1 MSFFNKVKIHF
12 SSVCLKVFIYSFKC
26 SKSYILWLIKPFLA
40 ILRLGA
46 QGVYFWSVPLKWQ
59 KRSQRGKI
67 CPGQELRGSM
77 GTRDEAM
84 QAAQVSRRTS
94 AVLREGSL

>member
-40 ILRLGA
+40 ILRLKHFEQGEEWHKIRLKKRAGSRSRGA
-46 QGVYFWSVPLKWQ
+46 FYSLLKY
-59 KRSQRGKI
+59 R
-67 CPGQELRGSM
+67 
-77 GTRDEAM
+77 
-84 QAAQVSRRTS
+84 VS
-94 AVLREGSL
+94 